1 VSLRFSFLLIYVEI
15 VPSYHEQSKPFGSF
29 ALLVSPGLPPGGFMD
44 IRPIR
49 LVFAALCVL
58 FCCRVSAQAP
68 PAANSSASTKSAL
81 LIGIDTYAHPNGDLK
96 VPAGAPQTGRFE
108 PLLIYPNLKGPSHDV
123 AAMRALLTSEK
134 FGFSNDDKHIH
145 VLLNEQATHDAILQA
160 MEQYLVRDPKPGD
173 TVVLFISSHGSL
185 RANPKG
191 HGQLYNLDGT
201 GRNPSYVE
209 NTIVPY
215 DWYLGRDDIFSRDL
229 RHVFNQ
235 AADRNIHV
243 TAIFDACHSGSLA
256 RGPLN
261 PSLVPR
267 DFDFDPRPMAPDPYP
282 AEATAT
288 PPESR
293 ADNPVLVL
301 SAAQKEQLAMDV
313 QDAVPAHGL
322 FTNALIET
330 LEALP
335 SNRPSEDIF
344 KRLVVTMEVAPGA
357 THQQPELDASVARRQ
372 QPLFGGV
379 AGSGP
384 PTAAIVTADAAGA
397 ILDIGAAAD
406 IGPGSEFT
414 QLTESNGVRAV
425 LRVTSSIG
433 VARSKVAVISPAGA
447 TVHASDVVELT
458 KWVPAARPTLSFYA
472 GASNPSSAEIQDALN
487 LARSAHLNFAA
498 DPSRDRWTH
507 HLAWDGARWTLEAHA
522 QSPPAGPAKK
532 DKPIMLGAK
541 LSPAALKKIPPASVV
556 WFDAP
561 LPRES
566 ASALLPPQ
574 NGAPPSAAVL
584 TPDRTQAM
592 YVIAGTS
599 TEAGI
604 SYAWFKRSDM
614 DAELQTPKGSGAG
627 CSPNSPYPLRTDWV
641 APQAAP
647 EIALSAS
654 AVQLARLNGWLKLGS
669 SELTGQAD
677 FPYRFTLR
685 GVAESQD
692 VVDGG
697 RTYDQATYEPA
708 LVGSQK
714 AAVSPRWI
722 YVLSIDCQGKGVL
735 LFPYEGAPSAQV
747 PTAEEKLDRIVLPND
762 HILVGDPL
770 GTDTYLM
777 LTTSTQ
783 LANPSALEF
792 KGVVTRGAGYAK
804 AADPLE
810 DLLDST
816 SAGTRGA
823 TRPAP
828 TNWSIQML
836 HTESGP
842 SSNGKP

>member
-1 VSLRFSFLLIYVEI
+1 
-15 VPSYHEQSKPFGSF
+15 
-29 ALLVSPGLPPGGFMD
+29 MD
-44 IRPIR
+44 IRPVR
-49 LVFAALCVL
+49 LLLPALSVL
-58 FCCRVSAQAP
+58 FCCAISAQAP
-68 PAANSSASTKSAL
+68 PADNSSVSTRSAL
-81 LIGIDTYAHPNGDLK
+81 LIGIDTYAHPDTDLK
-96 VPAGAPQTGRFE
+96 IPAGAPQTGRYE

-123 AAMRALLTSEK
+123 AAMRTLLTSEK
-134 FGFSNDDKHIH
+134 FGFPNDDKHIH
-145 VLLNEQATHDAILQA
+145 VLLNEQATRDAILQA

-173 TVVLFISSHGSL
+173 TVVLFISAHGSL
-185 RANPKG
+185 RADPKG

-229 RHVFNQ
+229 RHIFNQ
-235 AADRNIHV
+235 AANRDIHV

-267 DFDFDPRPMAPDPYP
+267 DFDFDPRPMPADPYP
-282 AEATAT
+282 AEATAN

-313 QDAVPAHGL
+313 QDAVPPHGL
-322 FTNALIET
+322 FTSALIET

-335 SNRPSEDIF
+335 SNRPSADVF

-357 THQQPELDASVARRQ
+357 THQQPELDTSAARRQ
-372 QPLFGGV
+372 QPLFGGI

-384 PTAAIVTADAAGA
+384 PTAAVVSADAAG
-397 ILDIGAAAD
+397 IVLDIGAAAD
-406 IGPGSEFT
+406 IGPGSEFA
-414 QLTESNGVRAV
+414 QLTESKGVRAV
-425 LRVTSSIG
+425 LRVSDSIG
-433 VARSKVAVISPAGA
+433 VARSKAAVISPAGA
-447 TVHASDVVELT
+447 TVHARDVVELT

-487 LARSAHLNFAA
+487 LVRSAHLNLAA
-498 DPSRDRWTH
+498 DPSRDHWTH
-507 HLAWDGARWTLEAHA
+507 HLVWDGTRWMLEMHT
-522 QSPPAGPAKK
+522 QSSPAGPGKK
-532 DKPIMLGAK
+532 DKPIILGAK
-541 LSPAALKKIPPASVV
+541 LSPSALKKVPPAGVV

-566 ASALLPPQ
+566 ASALLLLQ
-574 NGAPPSAAVL
+574 SGAPPSAAVL
-584 TPDRTQAM
+584 TSDRTQAA
-592 YVIAGTS
+592 YVIGGTL
-599 TEAGI
+599 TGAAI
-604 SYAWFKRSDM
+604 SYAWFKRSDV
-614 DAELQTPKGSGAG
+614 DAEVQTPNGSGAG

-641 APQAAP
+641 APQPTP
-647 EIALSAS
+647 ELALSAS

-669 SELTGQAD
+669 SALTGQAD
-677 FPYRFTLR
+677 FPYRLTLR
-685 GVAESQD
+685 RASESQD

-708 LVGSQK
+708 LVGSRK
-714 AAVSPRWI
+714 AAVSSRWV

-735 LFPYEGAPSAQV
+735 LFPYEGAPSGQF
-747 PTAEEKLDRIVLPND
+747 PTEEEKLDRIVLPDD
-762 HILVGDPL
+762 HIVVGDPL

-792 KGVVTRGAGYAK
+792 KGVVTRGAGSAQTE
-804 AADPLE
+804 DPLE

-816 SAGTRGA
+816 SAGTRAA

-836 HTESGP
+836 HTESAP
-842 SSNGKP
+842 QSHDKP